1 MVQPNCL
8 SLRHRLTAGLTTLGW
23 LATLTVSTSR
33 VPVAAQTPPPS
44 PRPDP
49 QSQACAA
56 ALGALTKKLS
66 TTKDV
71 VVWRSDRWDSRSV
84 YREIPPNR
92 TIMVAF
98 SLRGAGAKALLQN
111 PKPLLALSKPVLTQ
125 CANIG
130 AVRYG
135 IDQTD
140 WSVVIGILANRR
152 VVQFSCVEPIPDLKL
167 QWGQQICP

>member
-1 MVQPNCL
+1 MAQPKCC
-8 SLRHRLTAGLTTLGW
+8 SLRHRITAGLIALGL
-23 LATLTVSTSR
+23 LAVVSTSR
-33 VPVAAQTPPPS
+33 VPGAAKTPPPS

-56 ALGALTKKLS
+56 TLAALTQKLG

-71 VVWRSDRWDSRSV
+71 VVWRSDRWDSRTV

-92 TIMVAF
+92 SIIVAF

-111 PKPLLALSKPVLTQ
+111 TKPLLALSKPVLTK
-125 CANIG
+125 CPNIG
-130 AVRYG
+130 AIRYG

-140 WSVVIGILANRR
+140 WSVVIGILANRQ

-167 QWGQQICP
+167 KWGQQVCL